1 MSIVVLKFKGFFFF
15 LKGQVLMKSFILKG
29 KADSNPFNAKGN
41 PALQIEGLGR
51 KKVMEMNPN

>member
-1 MSIVVLKFKGFFFF
+1 
-15 LKGQVLMKSFILKG
+15 MKSFILKG

-41 PALQIEGLGR
+41 HALQIEGLGR